1 MKKCLFV
8 LAMLGMVIYAV
19 SCAQTEVNT
28 AGDGTCLAENDER
41 TYAVQ
46 EHFEHT
52 NETDCLEENNDSDF
66 LSSGNDAVLSDE
78 PVCGGVTLCPVHPVE
93 FHSYSSILI
102 NYVGGDVFAEWIADN
117 DNMVPTIEGC
127 TYYGNIYRFI
137 HDFKVPRE
145 FFESMYYGTPM
156 YYYEDHNVDLLYGD
170 DEEAVNQYYLSYL
183 DRTEEREK
191 YQSFG
196 EIKYRLVEYASA
208 STDLKMQSFFD
219 EYCNGHTIA
228 DWSISDFVEVT
239 GISKDELI
247 SLVNGFKVKEY
258 PNMTVVLNCF
268 DFDYDSIYGEVN
280 SDDSVTV
287 SGVYSI
293 DKHNEDMEFCRQ
305 PQLSVDLEHANVSA
319 D

>member
-117 DNMVPTIEGC
+117 DNMAPTIEGAH
-127 TYYGNIYRFI
+127 TTETFI
-137 HDFKVPRE
+137 DLFMTLRLRE
-145 FFESMYYGTPM
+145 F
-156 YYYEDHNVDLLYGD
+156 
-170 DEEAVNQYYLSYL
+170 LSQCIMA
-183 DRTEEREK
+183 RQCITMR
-191 YQSFG
+191 
-196 EIKYRLVEYASA
+196 II
-208 STDLKMQSFFD
+208 T
-219 EYCNGHTIA
+219 
-228 DWSISDFVEVT
+228 
-239 GISKDELI
+239 LI
-247 SLVNGFKVKEY
+247 CCMATMK
-258 PNMTVVLNCF
+258 
-268 DFDYDSIYGEVN
+268 
-280 SDDSVTV
+280 
-287 SGVYSI
+287 
-293 DKHNEDMEFCRQ
+293 RQ
-305 PQLSVDLEHANVSA
+305 
-319 D
+319 